1 MLLNFKMIYESET
14 NLKELDTLT
23 SLKSLKRA
31 VYLQFHVLKPSHATK
46 AMLTQYQS
54 KILPVEN
61 LRKTYCLHGTVSFF
75 FFCTKISSV
84 YTDTGCLRSHSEP
97 AVIFLAI
104 YHVNMRRP
112 ILFSVMTPKRKA
124 ADDEENDS
132 NDTEKYFTWTDEEV
146 SLLLQI
152 ATAYKNEK
160 INEGKDWESI
170 KSRYEDI
177 QLKLFS

>member
-1 MLLNFKMIYESET
+1 MIYESEA

-75 FFCTKISSV
+75 FLHENIFCLHGHRLFEIA
-84 YTDTGCLRSHSEP
+84 LRARS
-97 AVIFLAI
+97 
-104 YHVNMRRP
+104 
-112 ILFSVMTPKRKA
+112 
-124 ADDEENDS
+124 
-132 NDTEKYFTWTDEEV
+132 YF
-146 SLLLQI
+146 
-152 ATAYKNEK
+152 
-160 INEGKDWESI
+160 
-170 KSRYEDI
+170 
-177 QLKLFS
+177 F